1 MNLLSEMNE
10 YYIILNNE
18 KYNIKNFNLI
28 SFNVEKKS
36 DYYTLGWLDKTMR
49 EIPRY
54 KVSFSSNY
62 FEVKSFYFDTVSDN
76 RVLEVLNVIKDT
88 DNTIC
93 HIINL
98 EKEISNEYKKR
109 PIIDWTEIM
118 FLEEEIN
125 NNINKIKEVINEH
138 KINILTSDVDITM
151 GLYEAISIPKIMIS
165 IYEKGVI

>member
-36 DYYTLGWLDKTMR
+36 DYYTLGWLDKTMY

-62 FEVKSFYFDTVSDN
+62 FEVKSFYFDTISDD

-109 PIIDWTEIM
+109 PIIDWSEIM

-125 NNINKIKEVINEH
+125 NNINKIKEIINEH
-138 KINILTSDVDITM
+138 KINILTSDVDATM
-151 GLYEAISIPKIMIS
+151 GFYEAISIPKIMIS